1 MIGYKFDTE
10 AEGNAAI
17 AYINSE
23 LGIPNSEDSVT
34 RTYCELKDCVGG
46 YFIPH
51 DETVESILQ
60 SEPIDITLIEKD
72 NV

>member
-1 MIGYKFDTE
+1 M
-10 AEGNAAI
+10 AI
-17 AYINSE
+17 AYINSD
-23 LGIPNSEDSVT
+23 LGIPKSEDSTT
-34 RTYCELKDCVGG
+34 RTYCELKECVGG
-46 YFIPH
+46 YFISH